1 MKHKP
6 YKNRML
12 GDRELHPSTLMMGYG
27 YDPTLS
33 EGALKPPIFM
43 TSTFVFDNAQHG
55 KEFFELAYGKRE
67 ASPGEELGLIYSR
80 INNPDLEFLEDRLA
94 LWEDAE
100 KGLAFSSGMSA
111 IATTLLAYLRPG
123 DVVVHSAPIYGG
135 SEYLIR
141 NILPAFG
148 IDSVEFES
156 GFKRLT
162 LAPAVEEAL
171 PKGRV
176 AVIYAETPANPT
188 NGLVDLHECA
198 RLADDIASRQGGHR
212 PIVVIDNTFLGPV
225 WQQALQHGADV
236 SVYSL
241 TKYVGGHSDLV
252 AGAVLGSRER
262 LAPIMG
268 FRTILGTMC
277 SPHTGWLIMRS
288 LETLQVRMEKS
299 AANARTIA
307 DYLNQHPKVTKV
319 HYLDFIES
327 GTLAREIYERQC
339 TSPGSTFSF
348 DIAGGEAEAFQV
360 LDHLQIIKLAVSLG
374 GTESLMEHPFTM
386 THSDVPDDVKHR
398 LGVNESLL
406 RISVGI
412 EDAGDLIAD
421 LDQAL
426 ASISGESND

>member
-327 GTLAREIYERQC
+327 GPLAREIYERQC